1 MYPTLYML
9 AEDIVSAPASDAYCE
24 RIFSVCGALC
34 DGKRNRMSVNLKKRV
49 FIKLNQPLLQCFF
62 TAV

>member
-9 AEDIVSAPASDAYCE
+9 AEDIVSAPASEAYCE

-34 DGKRNRMSVNLKKRV
+34 DGKR
-49 FIKLNQPLLQCFF
+49 IECLLTWREGFL
-62 TAV
+62 